1 MTVPLSV
8 IPFVDLSMQHQA
20 LATEIRQAIEQVLQ
34 KGDFI
39 LGQAV
44 QEFEAHFAAYC
55 QTAWGVGLACG
66 TDALS
71 LALQACGIGVGDEVL
86 LPANTF
92 IATLLAV
99 HRTGAKPVFVD
110 CDRFTALIDL
120 EKAALAVTSRT
131 KAIVPVH
138 LYGQMVSPSALRS
151 FVDRY
156 HLTIVEDA
164 AQAHGASREGHR
176 AGALGRAAAFSFY
189 PSKNLGAM
197 GDGGMAITG
206 DETIAAKLRILRNYG
221 APQKYVHTEPGTN
234 SRLDTLQACILQVKL
249 PHLDRW
255 NRQRWDAAQQYDRL
269 LIHEYDRLGIRP
281 LQNESGE
288 GHIYHLYVVEIEN
301 DAINRETLQQQLQ
314 SQGIQTG
321 IHYPIPC
328 HLQPAFHCLGYEKGA
343 FPQAE
348 ILSDRILSL
357 PLYPGIQPEQ
367 VERVVTTLKSVVLG

>member
-8 IPFVDLSMQHQA
+8 IPFVDLSIQHQL
-20 LATEIRQAIEQVLQ
+20 LATEIRQAIEEVLH

-44 QEFEAHFAAYC
+44 QAFETHFASYC
-55 QTAWGVGLACG
+55 QRDWGVGLSCG
-66 TDALS
+66 TEALT
-71 LALQACGIGVGDEVL
+71 LALQACGVGLGDEVL
-86 LPANTF
+86 LPVNTF

-99 HRTGAKPVFVD
+99 HRTGATPVFVD
-110 CDRFTALIDL
+110 CDRLTALIDL
-120 EKAALAVTSRT
+120 EKAALAVTART

-138 LYGQMVSPSALRS
+138 LYGQMVSPSALGA

-156 HLTIVEDA
+156 ALTIVEDA

-176 AGALGRAAAFSFY
+176 AGSLGRAAAFSFY

-197 GDGGMAITG
+197 GDGGMVVTG

-221 APQKYVHTEPGTN
+221 APQKYVHTEVGAN
-234 SRLDTLQACILQVKL
+234 SRLDTLQAYILQVKL
-249 PHLDRW
+249 PYLDRW
-255 NRQRWDAAQQYDRL
+255 NRQRWEAAQHYDRL
-269 LIHEYDRLGIRP
+269 LKNEYDRLKLRP

-301 DAINRETLQQQLQ
+301 DSINRETLQQQLQ

-328 HLQPAFHCLGYEKGA
+328 HLQPAFQFLGYEKGA

-348 ILSDRILSL
+348 TLSDRILSL

-367 VERVVTTLKSVVLG
+367 VEHVVHTLNAIL